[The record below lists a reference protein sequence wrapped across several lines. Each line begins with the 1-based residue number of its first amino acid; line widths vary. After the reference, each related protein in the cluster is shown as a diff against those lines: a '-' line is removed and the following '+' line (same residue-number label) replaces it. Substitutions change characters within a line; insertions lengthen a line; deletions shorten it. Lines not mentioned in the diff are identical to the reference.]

1 MQKSVSLVTKIKL
14 FFMLAVALALT
25 TAATAQPQGDPELTT
40 YLNQLQQN
48 YQTGSPEE
56 LKALFGFNGQSGLVD
71 LVTEYEIPRRRGKI
85 QLINAEPDSAIAL
98 LTFGLNTSN
107 SDLATF
113 ISSGLSGFYRL
124 AKNNQGWHLI
134 DRIKIDR
141 SNRIKSHRLGIV
153 VEPGKVVR
161 ITDTLLV
168 DATDALGFWVTL
180 NSGARILEVRFQDE
194 KADFFFADGLLW
206 VNKTSENN
214 ALLTLEYALDAEALN
229 DEEHL
234 YFTSE
239 YGLLRQNYWHPMFD
253 YGSAQGVADFTVH
266 AQIPIRYQLTASL
279 PMSSYVHNGT
289 RYIQSQSTYP
299 TEDLALL
306 YDAEWVVEQRQH
318 QSTTLEIFATADYR
332 PTRAALFDN
341 LQHAYD
347 LLSAKFGKCPGD
359 YQGTVQA
366 RMLPGDGWFART
378 NSIIISRDRGEYNL
392 MSSPAPRAILAH
404 EVSHAWTNPTGPAS
418 LFLIEGWATFVETYF
433 LREAFGDTT
442 VHRFWK
448 TQKEYYLESDYEGKT
463 SLWEDNTNNGVSYSK
478 GAWVLK
484 ILRDQLGERVFE
496 QGFKNYIQN
505 TITPDKDIYAFA
517 KSMSVAVGFDVWPML
532 ETWLKS
538 RHVPE
543 VKAYVNNGQL
553 VVEQTG
559 EDIFQFPLEVQLK
572 TASDTITQTYA
583 INKKISRFPLNRAD
597 DITAVRI
604 DPNNEM
610 LLTVRE

>member
-1 MQKSVSLVTKIKL
+1 MLSMTKNKR
-14 FFMLAVALALT
+14 FLAPLVALVLT
-25 TAATAQPQGDPELTT
+25 TTVNAQPVNEPELTT
-40 YLNQLQQN
+40 YLNQLQQT
-48 YQTGSPEE
+48 YKTGSPEE
-56 LKALFGFNGQSGLVD
+56 LKEVFGFDGQLGLVD
-71 LVTEYEIPRRRGKI
+71 LVIEYEIPRRSGKI
-85 QLINAEPDSAIAL
+85 QVVKAEPDSAIAL

-113 ISSGLSGFYRL
+113 ISSGLSGFYQL
-124 AKNNQGWHLI
+124 AKNDQDWHLT
-134 DRIKIDR
+134 DKIKIDR
-141 SNRIKSHRLGIV
+141 ANQIKDHRLGVAI
-153 VEPGKVVR
+153 EPGKVVR
-161 ITDTLLV
+161 IVDTLLV
-168 DATDALGFWVTL
+168 EATDPLGFWVTL
-180 NSGARILEVRFQDE
+180 NSGAQIAQVDFQGQ
-194 KADFFFADGLLW
+194 KVDFFFQDGLLW
-206 VNKTSENN
+206 VDKTNRDS
-214 ALLTLEYALDAEALN
+214 ALLRLEYLLDAEALN

-253 YGSAQGVADFTVH
+253 YGSAQGVASFTVH
-266 AQIPIRYQLTASL
+266 AQIPARYQLTTSL
-279 PMSSYVHNGT
+279 PMNSYVRDGT
-289 RYIQSQSTYP
+289 RHIQSRSIYP

-306 YDAEWVVEQRQH
+306 YDAEWLVEQRQH

-347 LLSAKFGKCPGD
+347 LLSDKFGKCPGD

-378 NSIIISRDRGEYNL
+378 NSIIISRDSGEYNL
-392 MSSPAPRAILAH
+392 MSFPAPRAILAH

-448 TQKEYYLESDYEGKT
+448 TQKEYYLEGDYEGKA

-505 TITPDKDIYAFA
+505 TITPDKDIHAFA
-517 KSMSVAVGFDVWPML
+517 KSMSATAGSDVWPML

-538 RHVPE
+538 RHIPE

-559 EDIFQFPLEVQLK
+559 EDIFQFPLEIQLK
-572 TASDTITQTYA
+572 IADKTIAQTYS
-583 INKKISRFPLNRAD
+583 IDEKISRFPLNSIEAV
-597 DITAVRI
+597 TAIQI
-604 DPNNEM
+604 DPDNRM
-610 LLTVRE
+610 LLTVGK